1 MTCKDLRYVKNNA
14 FLSLKNGYIEEV
26 SGNKY
31 LTLVLANESKET
43 PKKYEELWN
52 KIRDLLDQ

>member
-14 FLSLKNGYIEEV
+14 FLSIKNEYIEEV
-26 SGNKY
+26 SENKY

-43 PKKYEELWN
+43 LKKYEELWN